1 MPYGPRSGQCPFLL
15 APNLG
20 QVRAIGARPQA
31 WTKSY
36 DLSLS
41 PKLGLSTNLS
51 LPSSLIV
58 GLSLSLELL
67 LDGSDRSGDHG
78 VQWLLDGDINH
89 IRLVGTWH
97 L

>member
-15 APNLG
+15 TPNLG

-41 PKLGLSTNLS
+41 PKL
-51 LPSSLIV
+51 

>member
-41 PKLGLSTNLS
+41 PKLGLS
-51 LPSSLIV
+51 
-58 GLSLSLELL
+58 LSLELL

>member
-1 MPYGPRSGQCPFLL
+1 MQCPSLL

-20 QVRAIGARPQA
+20 QVRAIGARPYA

-41 PKLGLSTNLS
+41 PKL
-51 LPSSLIV
+51 